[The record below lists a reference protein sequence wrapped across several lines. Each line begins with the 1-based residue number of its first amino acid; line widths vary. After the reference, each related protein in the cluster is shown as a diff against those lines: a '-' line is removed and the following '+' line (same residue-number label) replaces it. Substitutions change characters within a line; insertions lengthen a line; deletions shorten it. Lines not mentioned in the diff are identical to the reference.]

1 MGCIGSLCF
10 LSLCA
15 MCRLVQEY
23 PERAL
28 SWFAVG
34 CYYLCTQQFESARM
48 YFGKATTLE
57 SSFAPAWIGFGNAF
71 AAQDESDQVRQFC
84 TSVQCK
90 AGHMQGWIGTVR
102 LYRRARC
109 MSSACRQLYHWK
121 PLSSVVLHSG
131 PHGICTLKGFVTT
144 SHMLA

>member
-1 MGCIGSLCF
+1 MWTIKNHSAFFYSLRKR
-10 LSLCA
+10 SSVI
-15 MCRLVQEY
+15 CRLVQEY

-71 AAQDESDQVRQFC
+71 AAQDESDQV
-84 TSVQCK
+84 
-90 AGHMQGWIGTVR
+90 
-102 LYRRARC
+102 
-109 MSSACRQLYHWK
+109 
-121 PLSSVVLHSG
+121 
-131 PHGICTLKGFVTT
+131 
-144 SHMLA
+144 